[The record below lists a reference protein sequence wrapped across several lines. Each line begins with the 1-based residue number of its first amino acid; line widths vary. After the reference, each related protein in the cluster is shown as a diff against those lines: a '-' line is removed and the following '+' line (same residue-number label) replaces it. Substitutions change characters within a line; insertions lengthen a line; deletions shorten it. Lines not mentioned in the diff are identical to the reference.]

1 MSIDILM
8 TATAVLVS
16 IIASV
21 VTAIIQKRLNRTHIK
36 FKDLQLEYLETVN
49 KDNRIVVS
57 EKEIDILLEAL
68 RKTYSKMLEK
78 AGEDTDDVYIILC
91 KYNKEKQELEVIYR
105 LPQEPEIKP
114 ILFEN
119 SGHFK
124 NSLTNLYIN
133 SNSEIDKVF
142 CYESRRNLKQ
152 WGSYLSY
159 VLKKQNKVI
168 GILCISS
175 RQRVNERYG
184 YENIKMLIEPIEE
197 FLVSYIQNKRTSNQE
212 RHL

>member
-8 TATAVLVS
+8 TATTVLVS

-21 VTAIIQKRLNRTHIK
+21 VTTIIQTKLNRKHINIK
-36 FKDLQLEYLETVN
+36 FKDLHLEYLKAVN
-49 KDNRIVVS
+49 KDNTGVVS
-57 EKEIDILLEAL
+57 EEEIDILFETL

-78 AGEDTDDVYIILC
+78 AKEDSDDVRIILC
-91 KYNKEKQELEVIYR
+91 KYNKENRDLQVIYR
-105 LPQEPEIKP
+105 LPQEPEVKP

-119 SGHFK
+119 SIQGK
-124 NSLTNLYIN
+124 NSLANLYIN

-142 CYESRRNLKQ
+142 CYRSKKNLNQ

-159 VLKKQNKVI
+159 VLKKQNNVM

-175 RQRVNERYG
+175 RLRVNERYS
-184 YENIKMLIEPIEE
+184 YENIKMLIEPIED
-197 FLVSYIQNKRTSNQE
+197 FLVSYIQDKKDTE
-212 RHL
+212 A

>member
-78 AGEDTDDVYIILC
+78 AGEDTDDVCIILR

-119 SGHFK
+119 SGQFK
-124 NSLTNLYIN
+124 NSLANLYIN

-142 CYESRRNLKQ
+142 CYESRRNLNQ

-197 FLVSYIQNKRTSNQE
+197 FLVSYIQNKKDV
-212 RHL
+212 

>member
-8 TATAVLVS
+8 TSTAILVS

-21 VTAIIQKRLNRTHIK
+21 VTAIIQKRLNRTYIK
-36 FKDLQLEYLETVN
+36 FKDLQVEYLEKVN
-49 KDNRIVVS
+49 KDNTGIIS

-78 AGEDTDDVYIILC
+78 DKEDSDDVRIILC
-91 KYNKEKQELEVIYR
+91 KYNKENQELKVIYR
-105 LPQEPEIKP
+105 LPQELEIKP

-119 SGHFK
+119 SVQSK
-124 NSLTNLYIN
+124 KSLANLYIN

-142 CYESRRNLKQ
+142 YYRSKKNLDQ

-159 VLKKQNKVI
+159 VLKKQNNVM
-168 GILCISS
+168 GVLCISS

-197 FLVSYIQNKRTSNQE
+197 FLVSYIQDKKDTE
-212 RHL
+212 P

>member
-36 FKDLQLEYLETVN
+36 FKDLQLEYLETVK

-78 AGEDTDDVYIILC
+78 AGEDTDDVCIILR

-119 SGHFK
+119 SGQFK
-124 NSLTNLYIN
+124 
-133 SNSEIDKVF
+133 
-142 CYESRRNLKQ
+142 
-152 WGSYLSY
+152 
-159 VLKKQNKVI
+159 I
-168 GILCISS
+168 G
-175 RQRVNERYG
+175 
-184 YENIKMLIEPIEE
+184 
-197 FLVSYIQNKRTSNQE
+197 VSFSAFDN
-212 RHL
+212 